1 MAHHIREKIW
11 LIGQRSSR
19 RRPDGREAALG
30 TKYESPVNG
39 PFISANMSKDNIG
52 SLRKFGYIFTDFRRP
67 GIASARERGEPA
79 SS

>member
-1 MAHHIREKIW
+1 L
-11 LIGQRSSR
+11 LIAEQFERG
-19 RRPDGREAALG
+19 RPDRREAALG

-39 PFISANMSKDNIG
+39 ALINANMSKDNIG

-67 GIASARERGEPA
+67 GIARARERGEPA